1 MTEKLKK
8 IKRRQLTLFLSES
21 CSSEIEKCRERFNLE
36 QFKLIKAHITLCR
49 EDEIE
54 QLEKVNANLN
64 KMCFN
69 SFDLELGKPIRF
81 SDNKGVL
88 IPVVGNE
95 VVFQNLRAETLKGV
109 IEFPRSQKP
118 HITIMHPRNSSCNNE
133 IFETISNLKLPNK
146 LRFNKIN
153 LIEQTFG
160 ESWTILEE
168 YKLKN

>member
-1 MTEKLKK
+1 MKEKLNK

-21 CSSEIEKCRERFNLE
+21 CSSEIEKCREKFNSE

-54 QLEKVNANLN
+54 ELEKINANLN
-64 KMCFN
+64 KMCFK
-69 SFDLELGKPIRF
+69 SFDLKIGKPIRF

-95 VVFQNLRAETLKGV
+95 VIFQNLRTEILNGV

-118 HITIMHPRNSSCNNE
+118 HITIMHPRNSSCTTE
-133 IFETISNLKLPNK
+133 IFQTITNLKFPNK

-160 ESWTILEE
+160 ESWTILKE